1 MNNYLVSARKYR
13 PKKFEDVIGQKHIT
27 TTLHNAILN
36 NKIAHAYLF
45 CGPRGVG
52 KTTCARIFAKSINT
66 NTNEQYNIFELDA
79 ASNNGV
85 DHIRHLIEQV
95 KIPPQVGQ
103 YKVYIIDEVHMLS
116 DAAFNAFL
124 KTLEEPPKH
133 SIFILATTEKN
144 KLIPTILSRCQI
156 FDFQKITANDI
167 TKYLLAITKKE
178 GIHVE
183 QKTIELIAEKADG
196 ALRDAL
202 STFDKI
208 HAYCNENWNHQQVL
222 KILSSLDI
230 SFSIQL
236 TNDIIKNDIS
246 GCLLKINDVVDT
258 GIQTKEIIN
267 VLITHFRNLM
277 IAKDTKTLPL
287 INENQEIQIILANQ
301 AKSYSKE
308 EIIIGLNYLNECDKH
323 YKNSINKRFLVELC
337 IMELCGLTN
346 ANRPIGKKK
355 TMIPTP
361 TKKATETQLEKQKN
375 ISSEQAESEV
385 EKQKNTNSEQHKSIN
400 HNTLISITEELEQ
413 KNEENSSRTDKRDN
427 NWNEED
433 LLKAWKNFA
442 EKLKRQQQTN
452 LYNIF
457 SRYLPKKSDN
467 TILIK
472 IVNLSQKA
480 AIKEIQAE
488 FLIFA
493 KNELANDFINLIIE
507 ISQSHKTKNM
517 LHTKQEKYK
526 HIVEKNKNIQLL
538 QEKLDL
544 SIT

>member
-1 MNNYLVSARKYR
+1 M
-13 PKKFEDVIGQKHIT
+13 
-27 TTLHNAILN
+27 
-36 NKIAHAYLF
+36 
-45 CGPRGVG
+45 
-52 KTTCARIFAKSINT
+52 
-66 NTNEQYNIFELDA
+66 
-79 ASNNGV
+79 
-85 DHIRHLIEQV
+85 
-95 KIPPQVGQ
+95 
-103 YKVYIIDEVHMLS
+103 
-116 DAAFNAFL
+116 
-124 KTLEEPPKH
+124 
-133 SIFILATTEKN
+133 
-144 KLIPTILSRCQI
+144 
-156 FDFQKITANDI
+156 
-167 TKYLLAITKKE
+167 
-178 GIHVE
+178 
-183 QKTIELIAEKADG
+183 
-196 ALRDAL
+196 
-202 STFDKI
+202 
-208 HAYCNENWNHQQVL
+208 
-222 KILSSLDI
+222 
-230 SFSIQL
+230 
-236 TNDIIKNDIS
+236 
-246 GCLLKINDVVDT
+246 
-258 GIQTKEIIN
+258 
-267 VLITHFRNLM
+267 
-277 IAKDTKTLPL
+277 
-287 INENQEIQIILANQ
+287 
-301 AKSYSKE
+301 
-308 EIIIGLNYLNECDKH
+308 
-323 YKNSINKRFLVELC
+323 
-337 IMELCGLTN
+337 
-346 ANRPIGKKK
+346 
-355 TMIPTP
+355 
-361 TKKATETQLEKQKN
+361 EKQKN

-427 NWNEED
+427 NWKEED

-467 TILIK
+467 TILIE